1 LLAAA
6 LAAVD
11 PFLVATAA
19 LVLSE
24 ALFIPLMLLSLLGL
38 AIIWPAEDEAAARP
52 RHGGLWALGT
62 GVASGAAVL
71 VRPSWILFV
80 PLMIAAWL
88 VASASARDRGR
99 LLAAVRGAVLVSVG
113 FVAVMA
119 PWWVRNARIYGRF
132 VPTALWTGASLY
144 DGLNPRATGASDMD
158 WFLSAPE
165 VWPLGEEAQ
174 DAELFG
180 RAVAFA
186 RTHPRR
192 VLELAAIKAA
202 RYWSPWPN
210 AEGWHSPVVALVSAL
225 WSLPLLAAM
234 AVGAW
239 DRRRDGRALVL
250 LAGPLVYFALVHMV
264 FASSMRYRI
273 PAAVPAMGLA
283 AIGLDRLRRLLVR
296 GLHGVS
302 LPGR

>member
-1 LLAAA
+1 VAA
-6 LAAVD
+6 
-11 PFLVATAA
+11 
-19 LVLSE
+19 
-24 ALFIPLMLLSLLGL
+24 
-38 AIIWPAEDEAAARP
+38 
-52 RHGGLWALGT
+52 
-62 GVASGAAVL
+62 GAAVL

-88 VASASARDRGR
+88 VASAWGRGPGRGR
-99 LLAAVRGAVLVSVG
+99 LGAAVRGALLVSIG

-144 DGLNPRATGASDMD
+144 DGLNPHATGASDMD
-158 WFLSAPE
+158 EFLSAPDI
-165 VWPLGEEAQ
+165 WPLGEQAQ
-174 DAELFG
+174 DAELFH

-186 RTHPRR
+186 RAQPRR

-210 AEGWHSPVVALVSAL
+210 AEGWRSPAVALASAL
-225 WSLPLLAAM
+225 WNLPLLAAM
-234 AVGAW
+234 AVCVW

-250 LAGPLVYFALVHMV
+250 LAGPLVYFALLHMV

-283 AIGLDRLRRLLVR
+283 AIGLDRLWRRLPV
-296 GLHGVS
+296 GQ
-302 LPGR
+302 